1 MDIHTL
7 SSRRTE
13 NIVRAIEA
21 AQRYAEEQGVPL
33 TAERLAAQLDMDIEL
48 FRDIVEGRYPVSGKK
63 TQEKADIIRHAAREA
78 TASVVEHAMRR
89 GSSTNMH
96 LLYLKNNAGYE
107 REREQDGEK
116 GAAQMTPVIFVGE
129 EDILD

>member
-13 NIVRAIEA
+13 DIVQAIEA
-21 AQRYAEEQGVPL
+21 ARRYAEEQGVPL

-48 FRDIVEGRYPVSGKK
+48 FRMIVEGRFTTGGKK
-63 TQEKADIIRHAAREA
+63 TLEKADLIRHAAREA

-107 REREQDGEK
+107 REREPEVGKDT
-116 GAAQMTPVIFVGE
+116 AQTPPVIFVGE